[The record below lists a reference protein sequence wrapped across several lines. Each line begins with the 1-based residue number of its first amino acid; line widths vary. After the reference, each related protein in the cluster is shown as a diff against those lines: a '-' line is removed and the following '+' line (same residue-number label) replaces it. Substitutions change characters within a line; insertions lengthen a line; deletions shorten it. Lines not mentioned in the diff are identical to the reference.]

1 MDRSP
6 ELAKVVE
13 EFRLTCNA
21 TVEGLQERVTQM
33 VAAAKA
39 LVALCDECYSQQT
52 SPSPTTVEAP
62 KPPTLEDVRAVLA
75 DKSRDGHTDAIREII
90 LRHGSN
96 RLTEVD
102 PSNYATILEE
112 VGNLQ

>member
-1 MDRSP
+1 
-6 ELAKVVE
+6 
-13 EFRLTCNA
+13 
-21 TVEGLQERVTQM
+21 M

-39 LVALCDECYSQQT
+39 LVALCDECYAPQT
-52 SPSPTTVEAP
+52 PPAAEAP
-62 KPPTLEDVRAVLA
+62 KSPTLEDVRAVLA

-102 PSNYATILEE
+102 PANYTAILEE